1 MNKPRR
7 RAASAAAAAR
17 RKQAMAAVSG
27 IKRGKPPLAEAV
39 LARGRRARRGVVIY
53 LNPMAKDLLK
63 RIAHEQRK
71 TIQDLGVEA
80 FNHLFLDYGE
90 KPIG

>member
-1 MNKPRR
+1 MSKVKRGLP
-7 RAASAAAAAR
+7 SAAT

-27 IKRGKPPLAEAV
+27 VKREKPRPGEPASGK
-39 LARGRRARRGVVIY
+39 GRKARRGVVVY
-53 LNPMAKDLLK
+53 LHPLAKDLLK
-63 RIAHEQRK
+63 RIAHEHRK

-80 FNHLFLDYGE
+80 FNRLFLAYGE

>member
-1 MNKPRR
+1 MSKRKR
-7 RAASAAAAAR
+7 GISSAAT

-27 IKRGKPPLAEAV
+27 VKREKPRLDQPLSGK
-39 LARGRRARRGVVIY
+39 GRKARRGVVVY
-53 LNPMAKDLLK
+53 LHPLAKDLLK
-63 RIAHEQRK
+63 RIALEHRR

-80 FNHLFLDYGE
+80 FNRLFLAYGE